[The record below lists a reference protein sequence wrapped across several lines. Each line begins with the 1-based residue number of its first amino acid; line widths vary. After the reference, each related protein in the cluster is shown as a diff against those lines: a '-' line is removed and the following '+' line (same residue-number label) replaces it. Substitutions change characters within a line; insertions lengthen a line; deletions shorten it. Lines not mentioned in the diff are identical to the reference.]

1 MSTNPEQ
8 DALHARWTLEGR
20 IPLSGVADGAVWRRA
35 RSVATGESVVL
46 FIVRGEAALEAAD
59 AVRRAYLVEEPRLL
73 PVREIVVLDD
83 PREESDTTATGA
95 PEDGPTT
102 VVEYPMPPAPPLA
115 ALLTDGPM
123 HPETARAIIGEAATG
138 LEAARRRGVRHQ
150 FLDSNRVFVDTRSG
164 GVHILGIGV
173 EAASHP
179 GLDRSREVASFQD
192 TAALVA
198 LLYRALTG
206 RTPQHDGTGTVPRPS
221 TLVDTDIPADLDLLC
236 DLVLNESA
244 DDMPET
250 TRGLIEALEPW
261 QSIPVTFEAY
271 PRGAAGGASAAG
283 AVTGAAVV
291 AGAASAQEPSG
302 AGVTGGDAGSRPDA

>member
-1 MSTNPEQ
+1 VSTNPEQ
-8 DALHARWTLEGR
+8 DALRERWALEAR

-35 RSVATGESVVL
+35 RSVATGEDVVL

-59 AVRRAYLVEEPRLL
+59 AVRRAYLVEDAHLL

-83 PREESDTTATGA
+83 PREGSDAAASSAG
-95 PEDGPTT
+95 EGPTT
-102 VVEYPMPPAPPLA
+102 VVEYPMPPSPPLA
-115 ALLTDGPM
+115 ALLTGGPL

-138 LEAARRRGVRHQ
+138 LEVARRRGVRHQ
-150 FLDSNRVFVDTRSG
+150 FLDSNRLFVDTRSG
-164 GVHILGIGV
+164 TVTILGIGV

-206 RTPQHDGTGTVPRPS
+206 RAPQHGADGTVPRPS
-221 TLVDTDIPADLDLLC
+221 TLVDTEIPADLDLLC

-244 DDMPET
+244 EDIPET

-271 PRGAAGGASAAG
+271 PRG
-283 AVTGAAVV
+283 GAAESAV
-291 AGAASAQEPSG
+291 A
-302 AGVTGGDAGSRPDA
+302 V